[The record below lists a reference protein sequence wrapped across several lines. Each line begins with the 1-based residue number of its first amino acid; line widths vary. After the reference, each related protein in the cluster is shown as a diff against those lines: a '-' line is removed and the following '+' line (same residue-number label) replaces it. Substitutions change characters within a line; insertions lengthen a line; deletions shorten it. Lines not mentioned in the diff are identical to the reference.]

1 MTESAIYQNA
11 DLIGQTM
18 GALARCFETAW
29 TDGFSA
35 DALAACRDAS
45 NIIYLLCLH
54 LGRIKAYHE
63 NLTPDESNDVDR
75 IAAVVLTLLRD
86 ALHAYERTRKTDAI
100 QALEDLERALSAAKG
115 EEIKAGMMANW
126 LDGIDQNGKCSL

>member
-1 MTESAIYQNA
+1 MDGKTGKT

-29 TDGFSA
+29 TDGFGA
-35 DALAACRDAS
+35 DALTACGNVS

-63 NLTPDESNDVDR
+63 NLTPDESNDMDR

-100 QALEDLERALSAAKG
+100 QALEDLERALFAAKG
-115 EEIKAGMMANW
+115 EEIKAGMMAHR
-126 LDGIDQNGKCSL
+126 LDGIDQNGKRGL

>member
-1 MTESAIYQNA
+1 MDGKTGKT

-35 DALAACRDAS
+35 DALTACGNVS

-63 NLTPDESNDVDR
+63 DLPPDESNDVDR
-75 IAAVVLTLLRD
+75 IAASVLTLLRD

-100 QALEDLERALSAAKG
+100 QALKDLERALSAAKG
-115 EEIKAGMMANW
+115 EEIKAGMMANR
-126 LDGIDQNGKCSL
+126 LDGIDQDGKRGL

>member
-1 MTESAIYQNA
+1 MGEQEAKA
-11 DLIGQTM
+11 ALIGQTM

-29 TDGFSA
+29 MDGFSA
-35 DALAACRDAS
+35 DALTVCRNVS

-63 NLTPDESNDVDR
+63 NLTPDESNDADR

-115 EEIKAGMMANW
+115 EEIKAGMMANR
-126 LDGIDQNGKCSL
+126 LDGIDQNGKRSL